1 MEIIMNIQ
9 REKLIEHYKLK
20 LNINKEFINEEIEKN
35 MYNYVFNEI
44 KEVIS
49 QIKQIKMIQS
59 GWKYD
64 EEKKDF
70 EVKFEIYTTFE
81 NPLYVLTDI
90 NRNYAFFRL
99 QLNNKFVMQG
109 TT

>member
-1 MEIIMNIQ
+1 MNIQ

-20 LNINKEFINEEIEKN
+20 LDINKEFINEEIEKN

-44 KEVIS
+44 NDTITK
-49 QIKQIKMIQS
+49 IKQINIIQS

-64 EEKKDF
+64 DEKKDF
-70 EVKFEIYTTFE
+70 EVKFEINTTFE

-90 NRNYAFFRL
+90 NSNYAFFKL
-99 QLNNKFVMQG
+99 QLNNKFVM
-109 TT
+109 